1 MSKLHFKILISTLVL
16 FTTLALKAQN
26 VNNKLPLE
34 KVIDSLE
41 KRYNII
47 FSYADAAIKDL
58 SLKLPKSDLS
68 LDEALEYL
76 NQNTSLTF
84 KFLGKDQV
92 VIQKGKSRNKPIKL
106 EYLEEILV
114 YNYLTKGIS
123 LNNSGKVKI
132 KPDEF
137 GILPG
142 LIEPDILQTI
152 QALPGVTSI
161 DESVSNLNVRGGT
174 HDQNLILWDGIK
186 MYQSGHFF
194 GLISAFNPYLT
205 NKVEVTKNG
214 TSAKYGDGVSSI
226 INMQLDNTVNS
237 ESKSGLGFNL
247 THVDGFTKIPI
258 SDKFELQVSAR
269 RSITDLIE
277 TPTYNQYFERI
288 FQDTDVTNNQTE
300 INNTVTT
307 NEAFYFYDLGTKLL
321 YDISDKDKL
330 RFNFLN
336 IYNNLDYLEEA
347 NINAVDEALSS
358 GITQRNLAAGI
369 EYQRN
374 WNEAFSTSL
383 QVYVS
388 NYDLRATN
396 FDIINDQR
404 LIQENEVVDTGIKLS
419 SSYDLKNNLNWSNGY
434 QFFEVG
440 ISNLQDVNNP
450 LFRSYIKEVI
460 RSHSAYSEIE
470 YISNNLNT
478 NLKAGLRGSYLEKF
492 NEFLFEP
499 RFSFNQ
505 RFLKYFK
512 FEVLGEYKSQTTS
525 QIIDL
530 QNDFL
535 GIEKRRWILSNN
547 DDIPIIK
554 SKQASAGLHYKQNGL
569 LMNAEAYYKDVE
581 GITARSQGFQ
591 NQYQYVN
598 AIGSYR
604 IKGVDFLINKQ
615 FSNASTWLSYSYSKN
630 DYTFNALNNGDAFP
644 NNADLRHAVTFAGT
658 YDLDNLKLA
667 AGVNWRTGK
676 PFTSVIEL
684 NETVDSEI
692 NYNAPNQDNLTDYFR
707 IDFSTTYNFD
717 LGNDTR
723 AKVGVSVWNLLNQK
737 NNLNTYYTLNEN
749 GVNQIDN
756 QSLGITPNVSFRVN
770 F

>member
-1 MSKLHFKILISTLVL
+1 MTKHLFKILISSFIL
-16 FTTLALKAQN
+16 FTSSALKAQN

-34 KVIDSLE
+34 IVIDSLE
-41 KRYNII
+41 SRFNIV
-47 FSYADAAIKDL
+47 FSYADASIKNKKIGLPDAGL
-58 SLKLPKSDLS
+58 SLNEV
-68 LDEALEYL
+68 LDYL
-76 NQNTSLTF
+76 NENTNLKFS
-84 KFLGKDQV
+84 FLGKDQII
-92 VIQKGKSRNKPIKL
+92 IQKFKSRDRPIKL
-106 EYLEEILV
+106 EYLEEVLV
-114 YNYLTKGIS
+114 TNYLTKGIT
-123 LNNSGKVKI
+123 LENSGTVKI
-132 KPDEF
+132 NPEDF

-152 QALPGVTSI
+152 QALPGVASI
-161 DESVSNLNVRGGT
+161 DETVSNLNVRGGT

-226 INMQLDNTVNS
+226 INMQLDNTLND
-237 ESKSGLGFNL
+237 EFKAGAGLNL
-247 THVDGFTKIPI
+247 IHVDGFAKVPV
-258 SDKFELQVSAR
+258 SNKLELQVSAR
-269 RSITDLIE
+269 RSVTDLIE

-307 NEAFYFYDLGTKLL
+307 NEAFYFYDVGAKVL
-321 YDISDKDKL
+321 YDLSEKDKI

-336 IYNNLDYLEEA
+336 IFNNLDYLEEA
-347 NINAVDEALSS
+347 TINDVDEALRS

-369 EYQRN
+369 EYQRD
-374 WNEAFSTSL
+374 WNGAFTTSL
-383 QVYVS
+383 QVYAS
-388 NYDLRATN
+388 NYNLEATN

-419 SSYDLKNNLNWSNGY
+419 SSYDIRDNFNWSNGY

-450 LFRSYIKEVI
+450 VFRSYIKEVI
-460 RSHSAYSEIE
+460 RSHSGFSELGF
-470 YISNNLNT
+470 ISNNFNT
-478 NLKAGLRGSYLEKF
+478 HLKAGLRGTYFEKF
-492 NEFLFEP
+492 EDFLFEP
-499 RFSFNQ
+499 RLSFNQ
-505 RFLKYFK
+505 RFLNNFK
-512 FEVLGEYKSQTTS
+512 FEVLGEFKSQTTS

-535 GIEKRRWILSNN
+535 GIEKRRWILTNN
-547 DDIPIIK
+547 EDIPIIK
-554 SKQASAGLHYKQNGL
+554 SKQVSSGLHFKNNGL
-569 LMNAEAYYKDVE
+569 IISAEAYLKKVD

-591 NQYQYVN
+591 NQFQFVN
-598 AIGSYR
+598 AIGSYD

-630 DYTFNALNNGDAFP
+630 DYTFDTLNNGETFP
-644 NNADLRHAVTFAGT
+644 NNADLRHAITFAGT
-658 YDLDNLKLA
+658 YEHNALKFALGA
-667 AGVNWRTGK
+667 NWRTGK
-676 PFTSVIEL
+676 PFTSVNEQNTIE
-684 NETVDSEI
+684 DDEI
-692 NYNAPNQDNLTDYFR
+692 NYNEPNGDNLTDYLR

-717 LGNDTR
+717 LGKNTR
-723 AKVGVSVWNLLNQK
+723 AKLGLSIWNLLNKK
-737 NNLNTYYTLNEN
+737 NNLNSYYTLGEN
-749 GVNQIDN
+749 GVNQIEN

>member
-1 MSKLHFKILISTLVL
+1 MSKHLFKILITSLIL
-16 FTTLALKAQN
+16 FTSHALKAQN

-34 KVIDSLE
+34 TVIDSLE
-41 KRYNII
+41 SRFNIV
-47 FSYADAAIKDL
+47 FSYADAAIKKHE
-58 SLKLPKSDLS
+58 LKLPDSSLS
-68 LDEALEYL
+68 LNEVIDYL
-76 NQNTSLTF
+76 NLNTDLKFS
-84 KFLGKDQV
+84 FLGKDQV
-92 VIQKGKSRNKPIKL
+92 IVQKGKSRNRPIKL
-106 EYLEEILV
+106 EYLEEVLV
-114 YNYLTKGIS
+114 TNYLTKGIT
-123 LNNSGKVKI
+123 LDNSGAVRI
-132 KPDEF
+132 RPEEF

-152 QALPGVTSI
+152 QALPGVASI
-161 DESVSNLNVRGGT
+161 DETVSNLNVRGGT

-214 TSAKYGDGVSSI
+214 TSARYGDGVSSI
-226 INMQLDNTVNS
+226 INMQLDNSIND
-237 ESKSGLGFNL
+237 ESNSGLGINL
-247 THVDGFTKIPI
+247 THVDGFAKIPV

-307 NEAFYFYDLGTKLL
+307 NEAFYFYDIGAKLL
-321 YDISDKDKL
+321 YDLSEKDKF

-347 NINAVDEALSS
+347 TINDVDEALSS

-369 EYQRN
+369 EYQRD
-374 WNEAFSTSL
+374 WNGAFTTSL

-388 NYDLRATN
+388 NYDLKATN

-419 SSYDLKNNLNWSNGY
+419 TDYNIRDNLKWNNGY
-434 QFFEVG
+434 QFCEVG
-440 ISNLQDVNNP
+440 IANLQDVNNP
-450 LFRSYIKEVI
+450 VFRSYIKEVI
-460 RSHSAYSEIE
+460 RSHSAFSELGF
-470 YISNNLNT
+470 ISDNLNT
-478 NLKAGLRGSYLEKF
+478 HLKAGLRGTYFEKF
-492 NEFLFEP
+492 GDFLFEP
-499 RFSFNQ
+499 RLSFNQ
-505 RFLKYFK
+505 RFLNYFK

-535 GIEKRRWILSNN
+535 GIEKRRWILANN

-554 SKQASAGLHYKQNGL
+554 SKQVSTGLHFKKNGFIIS
-569 LMNAEAYYKDVE
+569 AEGYVKKVD
-581 GITARSQGFQ
+581 GITSRSQGFQ
-591 NQYQYVN
+591 NQFQFVN
-598 AIGSYR
+598 AIGSYE
-604 IKGVDFLINKQ
+604 IKGVDFMINKQ
-615 FSNASTWLSYSYSKN
+615 FSNASSWLSYSYSKN
-630 DYTFNALNNGDAFP
+630 NYNFDTLNNGNPFP
-644 NNADLRHAVTFAGT
+644 NNADLRHAVTLAGT
-658 YDLDNLKLA
+658 YDLRGLKIALGA
-667 AGVNWRTGK
+667 NWRTGK
-676 PFTSVIEL
+676 PFTSV
-684 NETVDSEI
+684 NEENAIVDDKIHFNS
-692 NYNAPNQDNLTDYFR
+692 PNMDNLDDYLR

-717 LGNDTR
+717 LGRNTR
-723 AKVGVSVWNLLNQK
+723 AKVGLSVWNLMNKK
-737 NNLNTYYTLNEN
+737 NNLNTYYTLSDDT
-749 GVNQIDN
+749 VNQIEN
-756 QSLGITPNVSFRVN
+756 QSLGITPNISFRIN

>member
-41 KRYNII
+41 KRYNIV
-47 FSYADAAIKDL
+47 FSYADTTIKDL
-58 SLKLPKSDLS
+58 SLKLPNTDLS
-68 LDEALEYL
+68 LNQALDYL

-92 VIQKGKSRNKPIKL
+92 IIQKGKSRNNPIKL

-123 LNNSGKVKI
+123 LNNSGTVKI

-152 QALPGVTSI
+152 QSLPGVASI

-214 TSAKYGDGVSSI
+214 SSAKYGDGVSSI
-226 INMQLDNTVNS
+226 INMQLDNTMNS

-347 NINAVDEALSS
+347 TINDVDEALSS

-374 WNEAFSTSL
+374 WNGAFSTSL

-388 NYDLRATN
+388 NYDLKATN

-404 LIQENEVVDTGIKLS
+404 LIQENEVVDTGIKLN
-419 SSYDLKNNLNWSNGY
+419 SSYDVQNNLNWSNGY

-450 LFRSYIKEVI
+450 VFRSYIKEVI
-460 RSHSAYSEIE
+460 RSHSAFSEIE
-470 YISNNLNT
+470 FISNNLNS
-478 NLKAGLRGSYLEKF
+478 NLKVGLRGNYFEKF

-499 RFSFNQ
+499 RLSFNQ
-505 RFLKYFK
+505 RFLNYFK
-512 FEVLGEYKSQTTS
+512 FEVLGEFKSQTTS

-535 GIEKRRWILSNN
+535 GIEKRRWILANN

-554 SKQASAGLHYKQNGL
+554 SKQASAGLHYKKNGL
-569 LMNAEAYYKDVE
+569 LMSAETYYKEVE
-581 GITARSQGFQ
+581 GITARNQGFQ

-630 DYTFNALNNGDAFP
+630 DYTFNALNNGDVFP
-644 NNADLRHAVTFAGT
+644 NNVDLRHALTFAGT

-676 PFTSVIEL
+676 PFTLVNEL
-684 NETVDSEI
+684 NEIVDGEI

-723 AKVGVSVWNLLNQK
+723 AKVGLSVWNLLNQK
-737 NNLNTYYTLNEN
+737 NNLNTYYTLNDN
-749 GVNQIDN
+749 GVNQIEN